1 MSKIK
6 LILRPDEFSSF
17 TSFYLQ
23 EFWRQYFDIELFDN
37 NKFYHAN
44 STLFVVWHCNA
55 NDSYSQNLK
64 SLGYKVVIDNLW
76 EQSQEEFRNNYY
88 ELNNSQWFWYNESLW
103 WRSLGYNNYFPKKNY
118 KKMSFMAVN
127 RASTERNIII
137 DRLGTRLENFIWSYK
152 DKQLPNDVSCDD
164 PNYQRFF
171 NPDWYDSTWMSLVI
185 ESSTNPERCSF
196 LTEKI
201 YKPCAYYHPFVVVG
215 SAGMLNTIKGQGFET
230 FDNLFDESYDQ
241 IESFNQRLSAIIDLI
256 DSVQLGHYDSMTH
269 AKIAHNHN
277 HFFDQQLIKQ
287 RIIKEIIEPLLHYA
301 ET

>member
-6 LILRPDEFSSF
+6 MILRPNEFSSF
-17 TSFYLQ
+17 TSCYLE
-23 EFWRQYFDIELFDN
+23 EFWKQYFDIEWFDTD
-37 NKFYHAN
+37 KFYHAN

-76 EQSQEEFRNNYY
+76 EQSIEEFKNNYY
-88 ELNNSQWFWYNESLW
+88 ELTNNHWFWYNESLW
-103 WRSLGYNNYFPKKNY
+103 WQFLGYHNYIPKKNY
-118 KKMSFMAVN
+118 KKKSLMPISRVKI
-127 RASTERNIII
+127 ERDIII
-137 DRLGTRLENFIWSYK
+137 DRLGARLENFIWSYK
-152 DKQLPNDVSCDD
+152 DKQLPDDVSCDD

-201 YKPCAYYHPFVVVG
+201 YKPCAYYHPFVVLG
-215 SAGMLNTIKGQGFET
+215 SAGMLKTIKRQGFET

-241 IESFNQRLSAIIDLI
+241 FESFDQRLSSILDSI
-256 DSVQLGHYDSMTH
+256 DSVQIDNYDKLTLE
-269 AKIAHNHN
+269 KLAHNHN
-277 HFFDQQLIKQ
+277 HFFDQKLVKQL
-287 RIIKEIIEPLLHYA
+287 IIKEIVEPLLDYA
-301 ET
+301 QA